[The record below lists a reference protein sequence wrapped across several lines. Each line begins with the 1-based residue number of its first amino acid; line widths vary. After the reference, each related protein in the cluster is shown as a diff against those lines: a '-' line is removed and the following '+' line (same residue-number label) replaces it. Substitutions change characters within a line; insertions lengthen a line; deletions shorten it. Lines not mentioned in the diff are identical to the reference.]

1 MIGHDFDPWAE
12 IQRLRS
18 RPAKAANSAKPTPGF
33 SRFSRFSQGE
43 AAETA
48 FDRCQRCLT
57 LDSRNVEVL
66 RCLAC
71 GYVHAPTG
79 REHGAR
85 WPRRSRVD
93 RRLRLVDGFR
103 RGSVNA

>member
-12 IQRLRS
+12 IQRLRA
-18 RPAKAANSAKPTPGF
+18 RPAKAANPAKPSPGF
-33 SRFSRFSQGE
+33 SSFSRFSQGE

-48 FDRCQRCLT
+48 FDRCRRCLT

-71 GYVHAPTG
+71 GYVHAPSG
-79 REHGAR
+79 RERVAR
-85 WPRRSRVD
+85 PRRGRAD
-93 RRLRLVDGFR
+93 RRLRLVDGGR
-103 RGSVNA
+103 KGSADV